1 MKPEELLDPTN
12 LPDDLQWVATHYRL
26 QPNDPVF
33 LLIAWH
39 WNRINACEDTV
50 RSAVAEMRAALDA
63 RIETLA
69 DAADTV
75 AGINAALADVQTA
88 LEQKP
93 EQLGKQFESQL
104 AGPTA
109 AALAKLEVLE
119 KSLTPLARAFKS
131 AQHRQI
137 LAALLIGVALGVLSA
152 MIALLS

>member
-1 MKPEELLDPTN
+1 MKPEELLDPAH
-12 LPDDLQWVATHYRL
+12 LPDDLQWLATQYRL

-33 LLIAWH
+33 LLLAWH

-50 RSAVAEMRAALDA
+50 RAAVAEMRAALDA

-75 AGINAALADVQTA
+75 AGVNAALADVQAA

-93 EQLGKQFESQL
+93 EQLGKQFEAQL
-104 AGPTA
+104 SGPA
-109 AALAKLEVLE
+109 ATALAKLQALE
-119 KSLTPLARAFKS
+119 KSLTSLARTFKS

-137 LAALLIGVALGVLSA
+137 LAALLIGVTLGMLSA
-152 MIALLS
+152 LIALLA

>member
-1 MKPEELLDPTN
+1 MKPEELLDPAN
-12 LPDDLQWVATHYRL
+12 LPDDLQWIATHYRL

-50 RSAVAEMRAALDA
+50 RVAVAEMKAALDV

-69 DAADTV
+69 NAADTV
-75 AGINAALADVQTA
+75 AGVNAALAEVQTA

-93 EQLGKQFESQL
+93 EQLGKQFEAQL
-104 AGPTA
+104 GGPAA
-109 AALAKLEVLE
+109 AALAKLQALE

-137 LAALLIGVALGVLSA
+137 LAALLIGVALGVLA
-152 MIALLS
+152 AVIALLA